1 MGIDECN
8 GRLTSVV
15 EDLVSQFPTQK
26 VVHNVATATATLI
39 VYFFYF
45 LRFFFFFQ
53 FVKENILKFP
63 KKWFQPANNKQS
75 THSLVKMHNR

>member
-63 KKWFQPANNKQS
+63 KK
-75 THSLVKMHNR
+75 